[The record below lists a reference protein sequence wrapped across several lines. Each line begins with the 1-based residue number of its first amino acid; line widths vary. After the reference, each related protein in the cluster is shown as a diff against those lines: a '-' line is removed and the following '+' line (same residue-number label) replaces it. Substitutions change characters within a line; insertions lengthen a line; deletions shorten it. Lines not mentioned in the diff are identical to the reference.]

1 MESGGSESGVA
12 TPGLESS
19 ASQTTIM
26 TTFNSDCTTTCFNT
40 WQTSAGICDIQ
51 CHQNTALCSIN
62 HFILYTVKMILRGAR
77 SVMPRFPTMGQISS
91 RSEPGNADSSA
102 SLRQYQYPAH
112 IHTHANKTVAYLFT
126 TQQCQK
132 FTLVSPR
139 FRAMSGVEYELWYRF
154 TNRTVNHAQ

>member
-1 MESGGSESGVA
+1 MEAVGSESGVA

-26 TTFNSDCTTTCFNT
+26 TTFNSDCTTTCFNI
-40 WQTSAGICDIQ
+40 WQTSASICDIQ

-62 HFILYTVKMILRGAR
+62 HFLSYIVKMILRGVV
-77 SVMPRFPTMGQISS
+77 SVMPRFPTMG
-91 RSEPGNADSSA
+91 RFRVDA
-102 SLRQYQYPAH
+102 SLAKPIPPLRQYHYTAH
-112 IHTHANKTVAYLFT
+112 IQTHANNTVTYMFT
-126 TQQCQK
+126 TQQYQE

-139 FRAMSGVEYELWYRF
+139 FRAMSGVEYEPWYRF